1 MTQTLSCPKCHG
13 EMLQGHVMS
22 IAPGGVAVS
31 LWTEGEPVG
40 SSFFGFKLGKF
51 AIAPQMQAT
60 TIPIGTF
67 RCGSCGYLESY
78 ARDEF
83 APK

>member
-1 MTQTLSCPKCHG
+1 MV
-13 EMLQGHVMS
+13 QGHVTS

-31 LWTEGEPVG
+31 LWTEGEPVS
-40 SSFFGFKLGKF
+40 SSFFGFKLGKY
-51 AIAPQMQAT
+51 AIASPMQAT
-60 TIPIGTF
+60 TFPIGTF
-67 RCGSCGYLESY
+67 RCDSCGYLESY